1 MNQPMPEIVSVGFYN
16 ARLVHKGEQTSNRKT
31 SMFELEL
38 VAGDGGTS
46 YIDSESAKI
55 EDGLIIAAKPGQKRH
70 TRLPF
75 QCYYVHLI
83 VGEGLL
89 CETLLSLP
97 SFIHVEDPAPYREMF
112 LRMLHAYETAQ
123 QTDLLLLQSE
133 LLRLIHTLASETQK
147 QTYSPKAH
155 NGATIEGIIQ
165 YIDQHLTEELSL
177 AKLAALA
184 SFSPVHFHNCFKRS
198 TGKTL
203 RAYIEDQRI
212 RRAAALLVSTD
223 HTLAEI
229 AQDCGFSSQSYFS
242 FVFKRAMG
250 ETPREYALR
259 IHREYEKQ

>member
-1 MNQPMPEIVSVGFYN
+1 MKLSMPQIISVGFYN
-16 ARLVHKGEQTSNRKT
+16 AQLVHKGEQTSNRKT

-38 VAGDGGTS
+38 VVGEGGTS
-46 YIDSESAKI
+46 YIDGMSAKI
-55 EDGLIIAAKPGQKRH
+55 EEGLIIAAKPGQLRH

-83 VGEGLL
+83 VGEGPLY
-89 CETLLSLP
+89 ETLLSLP
-97 SFIHVEDPAPYREMF
+97 SLIHVDEPSAYREIF
-112 LRMLHAYETAQ
+112 IRICRAYETAR

-133 LLRLIHTLASETQK
+133 LFRLIHMLACETQK

-165 YIDQHLTEELSL
+165 YIDQHLTEELPL
-177 AKLAALA
+177 EKLAALA

-203 RAYIEDQRI
+203 RAYIEDRRI

-242 FVFKRAMG
+242 FVFKRSMG

-259 IHREYEKQ
+259 IHREYEK